1 MPMNVHTGDRTKQG
15 AENLQKV
22 KMFLIRNPDGVSDQ
36 DVAKAL
42 GIGRTSAF
50 RYRQAL
56 GDAVTE
62 IKRGQYT
69 IKPSQDDVA
78 DAVAIL
84 ARAGVLDTVKDY
96 FILTS

>member
-1 MPMNVHTGDRTKQG
+1 MNEHTGNRTKLG

-22 KMFLIRNPDGVSDQ
+22 KMFLIRHPEGVSDQ
-36 DVAKAL
+36 DVAREL
-42 GIGRTSAF
+42 QIGRMSAF

-69 IKPSQDDVA
+69 VMPSKDDVA

-84 ARAGVLDTVKDY
+84 ARAGVLDSMKDS
-96 FILTS
+96 FVVSL